1 MAEPTTAHRRLTSA
15 KSGSAGSTAARKHG
29 DQAARDALSRQQAD
43 AEAYRAYVNAIDKA
57 DRDYEALLTKA
68 LNRLDQEN
76 ATLSHAWQLALR
88 LADQAYDRI
97 AKPAWERW
105 RDDMAEAARIRE
117 AILGPVRDL
126 VDDRTGKVQA
136 DFDDAVGRAQA
147 IFTDEANA
155 VATFTA
161 NVQTMGAPPDLS
173 KGPVAANQ

>member
-1 MAEPTTAHRRLTSA
+1 MAEPTTQHRRLTSA
-15 KSGSAGSTAARKHG
+15 ASGSAGSTAARKHG
-29 DQAARDALSRQQAD
+29 DQAARDALSRHQAD
-43 AEAYRAYVNAIDKA
+43 AEAYRAFVNAIDKA

-76 ATLSHAWQLALR
+76 GALAHAWQLALR
-88 LADQAYDRI
+88 LADEAYKRI
-97 AKPAWERW
+97 ADPAWRRW

-136 DFDDAVGRAQA
+136 DFDDAVGRATA
-147 IFTDEANA
+147 IFQDEANA
-155 VATFTA
+155 VANFSSA
-161 NVQTMGAPPDLS
+161 VQAMGTVPDLS